1 MSKYILE
8 GKWWSWICG
17 ETSPVRRHDIVVVI
31 VVVVV
36 IDIENVGAVSR
47 HVLDSAGLARGWDG
61 SALHRLFT

>member
-17 ETSPVRRHDIVVVI
+17 ETSPVRRHDIVVV
-31 VVVVV
+31 VV

-47 HVLDSAGLARGWDG
+47 HVLDSGGLARGRDG